1 MAGELRP
8 ARADRGPRRA
18 PRGRDRP
25 PRRHG
30 GRGDAARWRRAEGG
44 SEARRRRARALP
56 PRRPPLRRP
65 PRGPA
70 LRLRRPAGVPRRS
83 APRAATAR
91 ARPGAAPR
99 GAAAPA
105 GAPDRPGGRLRAG
118 AATRAG
124 RARGCAVDGVGRAG
138 AVDDGARRGRYLA
151 ASASSDRRC
160 SVPRGGHL
168 EFLSDDP
175 GQTVKFFQDA
185 FGWKSQAWEGQTY
198 WLVDT
203 GEGELGINGGVMR
216 TSDFPHTQNAL
227 CTVDVEDIGDAL
239 AKVEAAGGKV
249 IVPERQV
256 GEAGWAGDAADPQGV
271 VFGVGKSA

>member
-44 SEARRRRARALP
+44 SDARRRRPRAFP

-91 ARPGAAPR
+91 ARPAAAPR

-105 GAPDRPGGRLRAG
+105 GAPDRSGGPLRAG
-118 AATRAG
+118 AASCAG
-124 RARGCAVDGVGRAG
+124 RARGRAVDGVGRAG

-160 SVPRGGHL
+160 SVPRVVHF

-175 GQTVKFFQDA
+175 EQTVKFFQDA
-185 FGWKSQAWEGQTY
+185 FGWKSQTWEGQTY

-203 GEGELGINGGVMR
+203 GDGALGVNGGVIR
-216 TSDFPHTQNAL
+216 RPGLPHTQNPP
-227 CTVDVEDIGDAL
+227 CTVDVEEL
-239 AKVEAAGGKV
+239 
-249 IVPERQV
+249 
-256 GEAGWAGDAADPQGV
+256 GEAPAQGEAPGRKVLAPAGQ
-271 VFGVGKSA
+271 